1 MRPRTG
7 LKKHEAQEVA
17 RPSSN
22 ARVRHYVENGRSPNT
37 TRAYRGDATLFVK
50 WCKANN
56 HEPLPASPEAV
67 ATYIAER
74 ADAGLRASTL
84 QRNLAAIAKA
94 HELAGF
100 PSPTRDPLVKATMSG
115 VRRVL
120 GTRAKGR
127 KPLLIEDLLKVVV
140 GIPTHTRGL
149 RDRAV
154 LLVGFAGAFRR
165 SEVAALKVKNVTFTE
180 RGALVL
186 IEKSK
191 TDQESAGRHVAIPF
205 AKKHV
210 EMCPVKAVQAWIER
224 LKPPDGNTPLFTHV
238 KDNHALYDGLTP
250 QTVKDIV
257 KRYAKRAG
265 YDVTEFAG
273 HSLRA
278 GYVTSAYEHGAR
290 DADIQGV
297 TGHTDIRMVHR
308 YIRTP
313 DLFARNPSSNFW

>member
-1 MRPRTG
+1 MKTRTG

-22 ARVRHYVENGRSPNT
+22 ARVRHYVKHGRSPNT
-37 TRAYRGDATLFVK
+37 TRAYQGDAELFVK
-50 WCKANN
+50 WCRKNG
-56 HEPLPASPEAV
+56 HEPLPASPETV
-67 ATYIAER
+67 AAYVAER
-74 ADAGLRASTL
+74 ADAGRRPSTL

-94 HELAGF
+94 HELAGLI
-100 PSPTRDPLVKATMSG
+100 SPTRDPLVKETMSG
-115 VRRVL
+115 IRRML
-120 GTRAKGR
+120 GTRAKG
-127 KPLLIEDLLKVVV
+127 KNPLLIEDLLKVVA

-165 SEVAALKVKNVTFTE
+165 SEVAALKVRNVTFTE

-191 TDQESAGRHVAIPF
+191 TDQEGAGRYVAIPF

-210 EMCPVKAVQAWIER
+210 DLCPVKAVQAWIER
-224 LKPPDGNTPLFTHV
+224 LKPPDGNTTLFTRV
-238 KDNHALYDGLTP
+238 KDNHALYDGLTA

-278 GYVTSAYEHGAR
+278 GYVTSAYEHGAKA
-290 DADIQGV
+290 ADIQGV
-297 TGHTDIRMVHR
+297 TGHTDIRMVHK
-308 YIRTP
+308 YIRKK
-313 DLFARNPSSNFW
+313 DLFETNPSSNFW